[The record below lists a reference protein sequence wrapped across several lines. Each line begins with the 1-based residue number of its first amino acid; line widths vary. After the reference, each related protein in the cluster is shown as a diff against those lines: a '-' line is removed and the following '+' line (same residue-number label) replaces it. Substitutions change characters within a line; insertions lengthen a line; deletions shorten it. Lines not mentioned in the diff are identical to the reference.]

1 MVKYA
6 FYLLVFAFIIG
17 GAYLAGYHVGK
28 ADRQVEYVTE
38 KVVEY
43 VETDKAKS
51 AIYSSPHAGRDTL
64 LRMYAENKF

>member
-43 VETDKAKS
+43 VETDKEKS

-64 LRMYAENKF
+64 LRMYADNEF